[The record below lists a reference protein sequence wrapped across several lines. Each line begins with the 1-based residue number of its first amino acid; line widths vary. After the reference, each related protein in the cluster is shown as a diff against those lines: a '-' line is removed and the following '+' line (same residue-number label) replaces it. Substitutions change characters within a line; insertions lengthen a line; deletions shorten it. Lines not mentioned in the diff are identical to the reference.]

1 MESLHSKKITKPSPQ
16 VATQKFLD
24 IAEIKEDVIVLKNGS
39 FRGVLAVSSINYDLK
54 SSEEQDAII
63 NQYQNFLN
71 SLDFPIQV
79 LISSRKLNINSYL
92 EFLDGKEKEQT
103 SELLRMQTAEYRNF
117 IKQLVTV
124 SNIMDKNFYIILP
137 FSPIENKDKGFFSNL
152 FNIFNP
158 KKNISQKKE
167 DFETYKTQLF
177 QRMDHLAAGLS
188 GLGVRVTPLG
198 TQELIELLYN
208 SYNSNVFNSEALG
221 KVEELDIQ

>member
-1 MESLHSKKITKPSPQ
+1 MESLHSKKITKSSPQ
-16 VATQKFLD
+16 VATQQFLD

-63 NQYQNFLN
+63 NQYQGFLN
-71 SLDFPIQV
+71 SLDFPIQI
-79 LISSRKLNINSYL
+79 LISSRKLNINSYI

-103 SELLRMQTAEYRNF
+103 SELLRLQTAEYRNF

-124 SNIMDKNFYIILP
+124 SNIMDKNFYIVLP
-137 FSPIENKDKGFFSNL
+137 FSPIENKNKGFFGNL

-158 KKNISQKKE
+158 KKNISQKRE

-188 GLGVRVTPLG
+188 GLGIRVTPLR

-208 SYNSNVFNSEALG
+208 SYNSNVFNSESLG
-221 KVEELDIQ
+221 NVEEIDLQ

>member
-24 IAEIKEDVIVLKNGS
+24 IAEVKEDVIVLKNGS

-124 SNIMDKNFYIILP
+124 SNIMDKNFYIVLP
-137 FSPIENKDKGFFSNL
+137 FSPIENKNKGFFSNL

-188 GLGVRVTPLG
+188 GLGVRVTPLR

-208 SYNSNVFNSEALG
+208 SYNSNIFNSESLG
-221 KVEELDIQ
+221 KIEEIDIQ